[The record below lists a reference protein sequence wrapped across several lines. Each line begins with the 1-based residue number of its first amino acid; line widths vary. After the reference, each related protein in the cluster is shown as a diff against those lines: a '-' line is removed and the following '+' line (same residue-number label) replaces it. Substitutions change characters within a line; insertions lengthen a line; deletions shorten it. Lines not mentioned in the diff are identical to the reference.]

1 MMKPSTRDD
10 HLFGA
15 GPKRMLALDGGGVR
29 GVVTLAYLERIEKIL
44 RRRHGDAFRLCD
56 YFDLIGGTS
65 TGAIIAAG
73 LALGFSVAKLQ
84 ALYRDLAGEVFKKA
98 FWRVG
103 LIGAKFPGETLDSQL
118 RKAFGDVTLGSDQ
131 L

>member
-1 MMKPSTRDD
+1 MGKPLTRDE

-44 RRRHGDAFRLCD
+44 RQRHGDGYRLCD

-84 ALYRDLAGEVFKKA
+84 SLYRDLAGAVFKKA

-103 LIGAKFPGETLDSQL
+103 LIGASEDDRWVRAQYDLQS
-118 RKAFGDVTLGSDQ
+118 
-131 L
+131 